1 MCKMTKTDLTLQ
13 HSFVGEHKLT
23 PSRQQT
29 LSALHLIAR
38 QSTRFEVSF
47 NLEPIYY
54 SDLKRTMPKR
64 RTQLAYKTALNQR
77 LRVLYKK
84 AIPHKLIAVLSSEV
98 ILNALLL
105 ETLEMI
111 K

>member
-64 RTQLAYKTALNQR
+64 TQLAYKTALNQR
-77 LRVLYKK
+77 RG
-84 AIPHKLIAVLSSEV
+84 LSSKS
-98 ILNALLL
+98 ALQKSNS
-105 ETLEMI
+105 T
-111 K
+111 

>member
-64 RTQLAYKTALNQR
+64 RTQSSSLQNCFESASKSALRKSN
-77 LRVLYKK
+77 
-84 AIPHKLIAVLSSEV
+84 S
-98 ILNALLL
+98 
-105 ETLEMI
+105 T
-111 K
+111 